1 MISESFI
8 ANKLAELEKLDIN
21 DSKIGYK
28 LQRFYGIL
36 EVLEA
41 ETYEE
46 SIKLC
51 GIYKKFDEKYRELS
65 KKHSDMIME
74 QFEKDKV
81 ICDSIL
87 RSIQAN

>member
-8 ANKLAELEKLDIN
+8 AKKLTELEKLDIN
-21 DSKIGYK
+21 DPKIGYK
-28 LQRFYGIL
+28 LQKFYGIL

-46 SIKLC
+46 CIKLC
-51 GIYKKFDEKYRELS
+51 GIYKQFEVKYRELS
-65 KKHSDMIME
+65 KKHSDKLME

-81 ICDSIL
+81 ICDRIL
-87 RSIQAN
+87 RSMRAS